1 MMNLLNRITDIRA
14 MYTIAIANLRS
25 PYSECETREAFS
37 ERMKKNM
44 TVIDAKKRIVR
55 IQPRII
61 LRILL
66 CSG

>member
-1 MMNLLNRITDIRA
+1 MINLLNRITDIRA
-14 MYTIAIANLRS
+14 MYTIAMASLR
-25 PYSECETREAFS
+25 PLYSECETSEAFS
-37 ERMKKNM
+37 ERMKKNI

-55 IQPRII
+55 IQPNII